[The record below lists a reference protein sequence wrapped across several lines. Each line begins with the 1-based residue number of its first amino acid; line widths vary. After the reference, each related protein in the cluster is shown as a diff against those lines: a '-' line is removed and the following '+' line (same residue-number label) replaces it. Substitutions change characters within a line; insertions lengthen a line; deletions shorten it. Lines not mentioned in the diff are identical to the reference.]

1 MSYPPTRRYGLNPE
15 AFAALERQLAKA
27 AERMTKEQLLDLAD
41 DLHAAVRRLTRQ
53 DRRTG
58 SERSFDPGA

>member
-1 MSYPPTRRYGLNPE
+1 MTYPPAQRYGLDPQ

-41 DLHAAVRRLTRQ
+41 DLHAAVRRRSRQ
-53 DRRTG
+53 GGRPLD
-58 SERSFDPGA
+58 SDRSFEA